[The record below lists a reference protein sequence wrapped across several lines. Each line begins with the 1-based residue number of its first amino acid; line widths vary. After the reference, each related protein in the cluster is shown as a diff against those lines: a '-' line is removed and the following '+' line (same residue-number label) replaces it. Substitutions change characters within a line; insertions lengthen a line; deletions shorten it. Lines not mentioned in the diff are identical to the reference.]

1 MELVILLIALYIAT
15 VWVILILTRKIF
27 AAAKAMRIPP
37 ALASIVTVVGLV
49 YVSCLIPGMF
59 GMLFT
64 RTAWCLFILLAVA
77 GSLLVPRLSTQNP
90 MAPATLEGGQG
101 ARSIDFTLIVFG
113 LLGAIPVLDYLRWTL
128 PSSLLNPDSALQWDT
143 VSYHLPGFIEFSQHH
158 TLWSLDGPYQS
169 YSFGFELIGNFLS
182 QPFHA
187 HWGLIIA
194 NLLAIIL
201 LVIAIAA
208 AARILVP
215 SLPTTRV
222 ANWLPG
228 AVLAFWPSASGVLYS
243 DETVTGFRV
252 RSNASE
258 HLRAVIPAGYE
269 LKMGG

>member
-1 MELVILLIALYIAT
+1 
-15 VWVILILTRKIF
+15 
-27 AAAKAMRIPP
+27 
-37 ALASIVTVVGLV
+37 
-49 YVSCLIPGMF
+49 
-59 GMLFT
+59 
-64 RTAWCLFILLAVA
+64 
-77 GSLLVPRLSTQNP
+77 

-113 LLGAIPVLDYLRWTL
+113 LLGAIPVLDYLRWAL

-143 VSYHLPGFIEFSQHH
+143 VSYRLPGFLEFSQRH

-169 YSFGFELIGNFLS
+169 YSFGFELIGSFLS
-182 QPFHA
+182 QPFNA

-228 AVLAFWPSASGVLYS
+228 AVLAIGIWCALQRRDGHRLSGSQQCQRASASRDTRGV
-243 DETVTGFRV
+243 
-252 RSNASE
+252 
-258 HLRAVIPAGYE
+258 
-269 LKMGG
+269 